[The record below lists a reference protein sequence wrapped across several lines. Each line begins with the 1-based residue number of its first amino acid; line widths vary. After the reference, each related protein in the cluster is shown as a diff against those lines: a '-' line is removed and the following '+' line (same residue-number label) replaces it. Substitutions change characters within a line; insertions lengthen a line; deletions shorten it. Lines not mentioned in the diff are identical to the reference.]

1 LALRSRQRNIRGYG
15 FFIARAKL
23 ARYMPTTL
31 IASSFLLFVLTSW
44 NIENLN
50 SLRGGLSNVFM
61 PALNIVTAPI
71 QSAANKVSEISGLA
85 HLGAENA
92 ALKLENQR
100 LTAWYQ
106 VAQQL
111 KSDNE
116 SLRQLM
122 SAELPERY
130 DFITARTITDNKRT
144 YVRSLLISAGA
155 DEGAEKGQAVIGRH
169 GVIGRVIETADHAS
183 RVLLLND
190 VNARL
195 PVIVG
200 AQQTPSIVAGDNGSV
215 LKLIHTPRELEINS
229 GDVVLTSGHGGLIP
243 AGLPV
248 GQIQINA
255 EGTPY
260 IDVSY
265 GFENIEYVRIVNKYT
280 DPALKASLDKLNQ

>member
-1 LALRSRQRNIRGYG
+1 
-15 FFIARAKL
+15 
-23 ARYMPTTL
+23 MPSTL
-31 IASSFLLFVLTSW
+31 IASSLILFVLTSW

-61 PALNIVTAPI
+61 PALNVVTAPI
-71 QSAANKVSEISGLA
+71 QTAANKISEISGLA
-85 HLGAENA
+85 HLDAENT

-106 VAQQL
+106 VALQL

-116 SLRQLM
+116 SLRRLM

-130 DFITARTITDNKRT
+130 DFITARTITDNKRA
-144 YVRSLLISAGA
+144 YVRSMLISAGSEA
-155 DEGAEKGQAVIGRH
+155 GVENGQAVIGRN
-169 GVIGRVIETADHAS
+169 GVIGRVIETANHAS

-190 VNARL
+190 INARL

-200 AQQTPSIVAGDNGSV
+200 AQQTPSIVAGDNGGV
-215 LKLIHTPRELEINS
+215 LRLIHTPRELDIKE
-229 GDVVLTSGHGGLIP
+229 GDVVLSSGHGGLIP

-248 GQIQINA
+248 GHIQINA
-255 EGTPY
+255 QGKPY

-265 GFENIEYVRIVNKYT
+265 GFENIEYVRVVNKYT